1 MSFEITF
8 GLAFFAGLASFLSP
22 CVFALVPAY
31 VGYLSGRA
39 AGGDEDENN
48 TWKTVSHGIAF
59 VLGFSIVFILLGALF
74 GALGKVLSDITNILI
89 KVGGTV
95 VVVFGLHMTQII
107 NIPFLNYDTRKEMSS
122 SVDNKGYFSSV
133 MMGVFFSA
141 GWAPCVGP
149 VLGAILTLALNGG
162 SVSQGIYHLSAYS
175 AGLAIPFLLA
185 ATQVGWVTKTLRKYG
200 RLMHYI
206 EVFMGTVLIGIGI
219 LLFSNKF
226 GTLARYGLL
235 FGDIFDEVA
244 IGQSLLFGLLAAIG
258 IGLVFGY
265 IAKSQ
270 GKPLADHWLYGT
282 SLSILGAITLQ
293 VSGAALFAGT
303 LIAGIVIGY
312 AAKQKDNDFMSA
324 WLSGTAYSFIAALL
338 FTTMG
343 YIQFGGVIVVGLAVG
358 YLAQRA
364 GKSFFN
370 NAVFGSILSVAILAL
385 VNNSDVYT
393 SAAIIGIGLMAGYF
407 AQRKGK
413 PFIDYSILGASI
425 SLVVLGVLY
434 TLDTFRL
441 VAALFL

>member
-1 MSFEITF
+1 MEFQVTF

-39 AGGDEDENN
+39 AGGGEGENN
-48 TWKTVSHGIAF
+48 TWQTVSHGIAF
-59 VLGFSIVFILLGALF
+59 VLGFSIVFVLLGALF

-89 KVGGTV
+89 KIGGTV
-95 VVVFGLHMTQII
+95 VVIFGLHMTQII
-107 NIPFLNYDTRKEMSS
+107 NIPFLNYDTRKEMT

-162 SVSQGIYHLSAYS
+162 SVSQGVYHLSAYS

-185 ATQVGWVTKTLRKYG
+185 ATQVGWVTKTLRRYG

-206 EVFMGTVLIGIGI
+206 EVFMGVVLIGIGV

-244 IGQSLLFGLLAAIG
+244 IGQSLLFGLLAAIA
-258 IGLVFGY
+258 IGLVLGY
-265 IAKSQ
+265 IAKNQ

-282 SLSILGAITLQ
+282 SISILGAIVLS
-293 VSGAALFAGT
+293 VSGAVLFAGA
-303 LIAGIVIGY
+303 LVAGIVIGY
-312 AAKQKDNDFMSA
+312 AAKQKDNDFMSY

-338 FTTMG
+338 YTSMG
-343 YIQFGGVIVVGLAVG
+343 YIQFGGVIVIGLAVG
-358 YLAQRA
+358 YLADRA

-370 NAVFGSILSVAILAL
+370 NAVFGIILSVAVLAL
-385 VNNSDVYT
+385 VNNADIYT
-393 SAAIIGIGLMAGYF
+393 ASATIGTGLIVGYF

-425 SLVVLGVLY
+425 SLVVLAVLY

-441 VAALFL
+441 VAALFS